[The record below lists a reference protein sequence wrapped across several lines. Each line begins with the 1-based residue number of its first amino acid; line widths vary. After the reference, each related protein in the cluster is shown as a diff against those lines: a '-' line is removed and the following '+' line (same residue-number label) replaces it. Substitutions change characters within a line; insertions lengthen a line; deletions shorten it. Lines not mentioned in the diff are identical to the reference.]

1 MADQENIPVT
11 PAPLD
16 DDTRTRKTM
25 RLRTLIPA
33 ATGPQLASPEQSDA
47 AVPAPAAPAV
57 ASVPAGVDE
66 DTRTR
71 MTVKLKPAVPAGAE
85 LNDDRTVRIQRPA
98 PAAAPA
104 VAAGVSAG
112 W

>member
-33 ATGPQLASPEQSDA
+33 ATGPQLASPEQSA
-47 AVPAPAAPAV
+47 AEAPAPVAAPAV
-57 ASVPAGVDE
+57 APAPAGVDE

-71 MTVKLKPAVPAGAE
+71 MTVKLKPA
-85 LNDDRTVRIQRPA
+85 A
-98 PAAAPA
+98 PVAP
-104 VAAGVSAG
+104 VLIL
-112 W
+112 

>member
-33 ATGPQLASPEQSDA
+33 ATGPQLASPEQSA
-47 AVPAPAAPAV
+47 AEAPAPAG
-57 ASVPAGVDE
+57 SGSGYDRKIRLWRTEVPSRA
-66 DTRTR
+66 
-71 MTVKLKPAVPAGAE
+71 AE
-85 LNDDRTVRIQRPA
+85 Q
-98 PAAAPA
+98 
-104 VAAGVSAG
+104 G
-112 W
+112 